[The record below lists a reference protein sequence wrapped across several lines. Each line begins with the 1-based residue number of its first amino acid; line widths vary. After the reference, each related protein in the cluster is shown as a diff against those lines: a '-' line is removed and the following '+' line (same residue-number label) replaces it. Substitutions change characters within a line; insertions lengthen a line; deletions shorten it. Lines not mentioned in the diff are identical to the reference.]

1 MSKKNKTHDSVID
14 IFYYEMFALFVG
26 ILIVIGCLYLF
37 YTIRTDEVKRHIES
51 GYDLYINGQRAD
63 ANKIDIE
70 SLNGKIEINT
80 KDHEIYVTF
89 LH

>member
-1 MSKKNKTHDSVID
+1 MENLKKVVDIIFDSGAFLVVILLILYSGYCYYARVSKNAEIEKSIENG
-14 IFYYEMFALFVG
+14 Y
-26 ILIVIGCLYLF
+26 CLY
-37 YTIRTDEVKRHIES
+37 V
-51 GYDLYINGQRAD
+51 NGQRAD

-70 SLNGKIEINT
+70 SLNGKIEINN